1 MPYTIVIASG
11 KGGVGKS
18 TTAAAIGKAFAAKGK
33 KVLLID
39 CDAGLSSLDV
49 MLGVGSSTVFSWYDA
64 YLDVC
69 TPDDALIK
77 AAENLYLLTAPVSPI
92 SEDAADAVQKVT
104 EGLTDS
110 FDIIIRDAPAGLG
123 TGLKRASY
131 GAENA
136 LIIATA
142 DAISVKDAAAVA
154 EVIRKVGAR
163 NIRLVINRYDIKA
176 AKQGKFLT
184 VDELIDK
191 SYVRLI
197 GIVPEDKNIMYSTVT
212 NRRDPKSKSAR
223 AFERV
228 TDRIDGKNIDL
239 TLSLLK

>member
-1 MPYTIVIASG
+1 MVIVSG

-18 TTAAAIGKAFAAKGK
+18 TIAAALGRALAAKGK
-33 KVLLID
+33 RVLLVD

-49 MLGVGSSTVFSWYDA
+49 MLGTDSSTVFSWYDA
-64 YLDVC
+64 YLDIC
-69 TPDDALIK
+69 EPDDALVRVD
-77 AAENLYLLTAPVSPI
+77 ENLWLFNAPVAPI
-92 SEDAADAVQKVT
+92 TEEAFDAVKQVT
-104 EGLTDS
+104 DRLTQE

-123 TGLKRASY
+123 AGLKRAVN
-131 GAENA
+131 GAGNA
-136 LIIATA
+136 LVAATA

-154 EVIRKVGAR
+154 DVLRKNGAQS
-163 NIRLVINRYDIKA
+163 IRLVINRYDIKA
-176 AKQGKFLT
+176 ARKGKLLT

-212 NRRDPKSKSAR
+212 NVRNPKSKSAK
-223 AFERV
+223 AFERIA
-228 TDRIDGKNIDL
+228 DRIDGKNIDL